1 MIKNSFRARNGY
13 ELSLKLLNM
22 RGRDLSLPLFLNT
35 LMDMST
41 ILSAT
46 YESPLG
52 TIYLTS
58 NQDALLGVSFSPRVT
73 EEHGS
78 NSVLEMAIQ
87 QLDAYFKGKLHLF
100 TVPLEM
106 HGTAFQKSVWEAL
119 CTIPYGTV
127 VSYQD
132 IAIAIDN
139 PKAVRAVGMANN
151 KNPISIIIPCHRV
164 IGKQGSL
171 TGYAGGLDK
180 KQWLLSL
187 ERANQSNT

>member
-1 MIKNSFRARNGY
+1 M
-13 ELSLKLLNM
+13 
-22 RGRDLSLPLFLNT
+22 
-35 LMDMST
+35 
-41 ILSAT
+41 T

-52 TIYLTS
+52 TLKLTS
-58 NQDALLGVSFSPRVT
+58 NKDALLGLSFISEIR
-73 EEHGS
+73 EKQES
-78 NSVLEMAIQ
+78 NPVLEMTIQ
-87 QLDAYFKGKLHLF
+87 QLDAYFKGTLQKF
-100 TVPLEM
+100 SVPMEL
-106 HGTAFQKSVWEAL
+106 HGTAFQKTVWEAL

-132 IAIAIDN
+132 IAIAIGN

-180 KQWLLSL
+180 KQWLLCH
-187 ERANQSNT
+187 ERENQDNNLQE

>member
-1 MIKNSFRARNGY
+1 
-13 ELSLKLLNM
+13 
-22 RGRDLSLPLFLNT
+22 
-35 LMDMST
+35 MSNQFY
-41 ILSAT
+41 ST

-52 TIYLTS
+52 TLYLTS
-58 NQDALLGVSFSPRVT
+58 NQDALLGVSFSPGVT
-73 EEHGS
+73 TKERG
-78 NSVLEMAIQ
+78 NNTVLDMTMQ
-87 QLDAYFKGKLHLF
+87 QLNAYFNGKLQQF
-100 TVPLEM
+100 SVPYELQ
-106 HGTAFQKSVWEAL
+106 GTAFQKTVWEAL

-132 IAIAIDN
+132 IAIAIGN

-180 KQWLLSL
+180 KQWLLSH
-187 ERANQSNT
+187 ERANQDKNLQE

>member
-1 MIKNSFRARNGY
+1 
-13 ELSLKLLNM
+13 
-22 RGRDLSLPLFLNT
+22 
-35 LMDMST
+35 MSNQFY
-41 ILSAT
+41 ST

-52 TIYLTS
+52 TLYLTS
-58 NQDALLGVSFSPRVT
+58 NQDALLGVSFSPGVT
-73 EEHGS
+73 KERG
-78 NSVLEMAIQ
+78 NNTVLDMTMQ
-87 QLDAYFKGKLHLF
+87 QLNAYFNGKLQQF
-100 TVPLEM
+100 SVPYELQ
-106 HGTAFQKSVWEAL
+106 GTAFQKTVWEAL

-132 IAIAIDN
+132 IAIAIGN

-180 KQWLLSL
+180 KQWLLSH
-187 ERANQSNT
+187 ERANQDRNLQE

>member
-1 MIKNSFRARNGY
+1 
-13 ELSLKLLNM
+13 
-22 RGRDLSLPLFLNT
+22 
-35 LMDMST
+35 MSNQFY
-41 ILSAT
+41 ST

-52 TIYLTS
+52 TLTLTS
-58 NQDALLGVSFSPRVT
+58 NKDALLGLSFISEIREKQERNP
-73 EEHGS
+73 
-78 NSVLEMAIQ
+78 VLEMAIQ
-87 QLDAYFKGKLHLF
+87 QLDAYFKGTLQQF
-100 TVPLEM
+100 TVPFELQ
-106 HGTAFQKSVWEAL
+106 GTAFQKTVWEAL

-132 IAIAIDN
+132 IAIAIGN

-180 KQWLLSL
+180 KQWLLSH
-187 ERANQSNT
+187 ERANQDKNLQE

>member
-1 MIKNSFRARNGY
+1 
-13 ELSLKLLNM
+13 
-22 RGRDLSLPLFLNT
+22 
-35 LMDMST
+35 MSNQFY
-41 ILSAT
+41 ST

-52 TIYLTS
+52 TLYLTS
-58 NQDALLGVSFSPRVT
+58 NQDALLGVSFISEIR
-73 EEHGS
+73 EEQES
-78 NSVLEMAIQ
+78 SSVLEMAIQ
-87 QLDAYFKGKLHLF
+87 QLDAYFKGKLQQF
-100 TVPLEM
+100 KVPLEPY
-106 HGTAFQKSVWEAL
+106 GTAFQKSVWKAL

-139 PKAVRAVGMANN
+139 AKAVRAVGMANN

-180 KQWLLSL
+180 KQWLLSF